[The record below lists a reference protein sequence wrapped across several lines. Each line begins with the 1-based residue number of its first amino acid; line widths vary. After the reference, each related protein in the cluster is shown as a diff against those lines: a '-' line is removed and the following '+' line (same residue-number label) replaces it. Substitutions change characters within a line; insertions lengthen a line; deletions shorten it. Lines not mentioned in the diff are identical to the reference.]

1 MVGILR
7 ASYGK
12 VTPTSE
18 GYRLGPEQ
26 TYENETRMT
35 MFPKSVRFPPVCL
48 YGFSRKSKT
57 KTVKLKVQR
66 FSVSKTFGG
75 KNHQLVL

>member
-7 ASYGK
+7 ARYGK
-12 VTPTSE
+12 VAPMSE
-18 GYRLGPEQ
+18 GYRLGPEP

-35 MFPKSVRFPPVCL
+35 TFPKTVRFPPVCL